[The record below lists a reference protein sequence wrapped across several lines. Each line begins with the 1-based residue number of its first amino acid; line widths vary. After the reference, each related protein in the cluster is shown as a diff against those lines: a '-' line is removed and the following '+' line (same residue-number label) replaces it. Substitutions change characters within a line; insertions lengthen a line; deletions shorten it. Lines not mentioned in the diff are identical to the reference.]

1 MVFPRGAAAP
11 PLPLLCRPQPGT
23 SSSPSPPPRVSSS
36 VNPAGRVGRPQNQ
49 IFTTFYPPPRCPAL
63 SPGWQRHNAQ
73 RLFLLPPWAPRS
85 APHRGWAGYVKI
97 GDGVAPT
104 LPRQGP
110 RASPSSLAPQPP
122 PLPAFSHRLQA
133 PLLACSPHR
142 IGVSGRRNCC
152 GLFWIFFPQLT
163 AWLATLLA
171 LGFCGDVVEGQG
183 PPKWCS
189 ILASSPPRCGPCV
202 GSRPAGSHCNLRPG
216 LAQRL
221 VHSRCSGRHLWI
233 EKP

>member
-63 SPGWQRHNAQ
+63 SHGWQRHNAQ

-110 RASPSSLAPQPP
+110 RASPSSLAAPTSPAARLLPP
-122 PLPAFSHRLQA
+122 A
-133 PLLACSPHR
+133 PGTLACVLSAPHWGLR
-142 IGVSGRRNCC
+142 TQELLWPFLDIFSSTNCMARYPFGFRFLWRCGR
-152 GLFWIFFPQLT
+152 G
-163 AWLATLLA
+163 A
-171 LGFCGDVVEGQG
+171 G
-183 PPKWCS
+183 PP
-189 ILASSPPRCGPCV
+189 
-202 GSRPAGSHCNLRPG
+202 
-216 LAQRL
+216 
-221 VHSRCSGRHLWI
+221 
-233 EKP
+233 